1 MLLGIVIPMSIVLVV
16 SALGNFVRFSRL
28 RGAAGAA
35 ADVGAAAVSSS
46 PQSVVVGR
54 SV

>member
-1 MLLGIVIPMSIVLVV
+1 MSIVLVI
-16 SALGNFVRFSRL
+16 SALGNFVLFSRL
-28 RGAAGAA
+28 RSGAGAA